1 VSPDGSARIRRLLD
15 YLEQSMDKATQ
26 FAVFEPNDERL
37 WESGQRAVE
46 NFLRTVWRSGVLQGT
61 TADEA
66 YFVRCDRTTM
76 TQDDLD
82 NGRLVFLVGVA
93 PLNLPNSR
101 SFAFRSRPVTC
112 RKGDE
117 PPNQQVGRRC

>member
-1 VSPDGSARIRRLLD
+1 VSPDGSARIRRLLN
-15 YLEQSMDKATQ
+15 YIEQSIDKGTE

-37 WESGQRAVE
+37 WESVQRAVE

-61 TADEA
+61 RPDEA

-82 NGRLVFLVGVA
+82 NGRLVLLVGVA
-93 PLNLPNSR
+93 PVKPAEFEILRISKP
-101 SFAFRSRPVTC
+101 T
-112 RKGDE
+112 GDV
-117 PPNQQVGRRC
+117 PQG